1 MERIRRVGLVVLAL
15 LLLIN
20 STFSAAW
27 AQGAPPEG
35 PPPAKE
41 ESTTGQDVAAGFTN
55 VLYVPGKAIACGLSA
70 IAWGAWMVLTLGGG
84 YKDKNIN
91 QIIDGGCGGKWVL
104 KGEDMQSS
112 R

>member
-1 MERIRRVGLVVLAL
+1 MERIRRFGIAALTL
-15 LLLIN
+15 LLLGN
-20 STFSAAW
+20 WLPPEAW

-35 PPPAKE
+35 APPAKE

-70 IAWGAWMVLTLGGG
+70 VFWGGWMVLTLGGG
-84 YKDKNIN
+84 YKDKNAN
-91 QIIDGGCGGKWVL
+91 QIINGGCGGKWVL
-104 KGEDMQSS
+104 KGEDMPSS

>member
-1 MERIRRVGLVVLAL
+1 MERIRQLGFVVPAL

-20 STFSAAW
+20 STLSAAW

-35 PPPAKE
+35 APPAKE

-55 VLYVPGKAIACGLSA
+55 VLYIPGKAIACTLSA
-70 IAWGAWMVLTLGGG
+70 VAWAGYMVLTLGGG

-91 QIIDGGCGGKWVL
+91 DIINGGCGGKWVL
-104 KGEDMQSS
+104 KGEDMSS
-112 R
+112 NR